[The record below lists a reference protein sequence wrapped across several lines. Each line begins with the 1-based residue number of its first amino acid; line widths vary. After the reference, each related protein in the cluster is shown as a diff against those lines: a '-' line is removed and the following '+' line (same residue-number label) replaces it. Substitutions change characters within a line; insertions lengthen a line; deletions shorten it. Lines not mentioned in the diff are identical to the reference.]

1 MLIYNEGVPYAMC
14 IALKNHVCCLLV
26 KYVTI
31 CLRYCLTCQMIFL
44 SDLSDDSE
52 FCSFDGMHLIHNL
65 TSSTS
70 FSACPQKEKRFFF
83 NTCIVF
89 VTCFVCGLLYYYC
102 LQFISQRYISI
113 YCTTFLLQLFAS
125 FMFIVVPLSLGT
137 ELYR

>member
-1 MLIYNEGVPYAMC
+1 MC
-14 IALKNHVCCLLV
+14 IALENHVCCLLV

-70 FSACPQKEKRFFF
+70 FSACPQKEKRNFF

-102 LQFISQRYISI
+102 LQFISQCISI
-113 YCTTFLLQLFAS
+113 DYNIFLWQQPAS
-125 FMFIVVPLSLGT
+125 FMFLVVSLSSGT
-137 ELYR
+137 VVQVAP